1 MMKSTSDAKTNIENK
16 KELGWKLMMN
26 TNDELRNFLVFSY
39 FGEEYDAMQKSKD
52 ELMIK
57 MCVKRAYLDFCRT
70 LTYKKN
76 QEIKKQK
83 ENFETAI
90 YNLIKDHIIHRL
102 NSSIK
107 NLQNNFS
114 FNEYYDYDKWHE
126 NVCTSIAKTANNNY
140 ANIFDSDKIF
150 HYGQAQKWINMT
162 MKYLVLLGYWND
174 TESHKLIEVL
184 HVPVDSYTIESAIK
198 DLKVPTYTDNTS
210 SEDGSVNT
218 QKPWSQWNQA
228 DYENFQKAIKNN
240 VTALN
245 KTPFEWEGP
254 AWITTAKKQKNK
266 KTKKNKKKEN

>member
-1 MMKSTSDAKTNIENK
+1 MKSTSDTKTNIENK
-16 KELGWKLMMN
+16 EELGWKLMMN

-57 MCVKRAYLDFCRT
+57 MCVERAYLDFCRT
-70 LTYKKN
+70 LTYKQKEETKN
-76 QEIKKQK
+76 QK
-83 ENFETAI
+83 ENFKTAI
-90 YNLIKDHIIHRL
+90 YNLIKDHIICRL
-102 NSSIK
+102 NSS
-107 NLQNNFS
+107 
-114 FNEYYDYDKWHE
+114 FNEYNDYDEWHE
-126 NVCTSIAKTANNNY
+126 NVCTAIIETVNTNY
-140 ANIFDSDKIF
+140 KNIFDSNKIF

-184 HVPVDSYTIESAIK
+184 HVPADSYTIKSAIK

-210 SEDGSVNT
+210 PKDDGVNT
-218 QKPWSQWNQA
+218 QKPWSQWTKT
-228 DYENFQKAIKNN
+228 DYKNFQKAIKNN

-254 AWITTAKKQKNK
+254 AWITMAKKP
-266 KTKKNKKKEN
+266 KNKKKEN